1 MLAQRFVRRPPKLLH
16 ASVAALPL
24 QRLAAPLV
32 SGKVGCL
39 PSARGVCTLGPLL
52 RGGGFST
59 PPAILTV
66 RSGTVGGGGGGSSG
80 SVVTLPQQG
89 YRSASG
95 TNRLKAK
102 LKAKHR
108 RAKGGANP
116 RGKSQLPKGKRKSR
130 KKPLPGRR

>member
-1 MLAQRFVRRPPKLLH
+1 MMMLAQRFVRASPKLLH
-16 ASVAALPL
+16 APVAALPL

-32 SGKVGCL
+32 SGRVGCL
-39 PSARGVCTLGPLL
+39 PSARGVCNLGPLL
-52 RGGGFST
+52 SGGGFST
-59 PPAILTV
+59 PPAIVTV
-66 RSGTVGGGGGGSSG
+66 RSGTVGGGGAGG

-95 TNRLKAK
+95 TSRLKAK

-116 RGKSQLPKGKRKSR
+116 RGKSQLPKGKRRSR